1 MTLPDWP
8 ESRGTCAALPDRAE
22 SSLMTS
28 LAELTR
34 EHSPLDRD
42 DVDHLHRLIAEWAF
56 LADLCFAD
64 LLLYVRSGDGRWL
77 IVDQVRPATNQT
89 MYVTD
94 YVGSWADGDGAEII
108 ERAAATSEVVEGDI
122 ELTGDPDV
130 TTARMTAIPVR
141 RNGEVIAVL
150 SKQWK
155 PRIGRDV
162 GELER
167 NYSRIFDEFVRMIEE
182 GTFPFKGRV
191 ADSSAAP
198 RIGDGVLTLDSSGT
212 VTYVSPNAN
221 SALHRVGI
229 QANPIG
235 MRLAEL
241 GFHDGPVR
249 QAFER
254 REPIVEEFEQG
265 ADVTLLCRCVPLV
278 RSSEADTNN
287 TEVLGGLLLV
297 RDVTELR
304 KRDRLLLSKD
314 ATIRE
319 IHHRVKNNLQTI
331 SSLLR
336 LQARRLTNPEAKAA
350 VSESVRRIRTIAL
363 VHESLSREPGEDIA
377 FIEIVRPLL
386 RLAEE
391 GLQSPDRPVR
401 FTVTGDG
408 GRIPANTATPLS
420 VVLTELLQNAIDHGF
435 PEGSGGGDVVVLLSP
450 HRGRLNVRVVDNGR
464 GVDPGFDIDDV
475 TGLGL
480 SIVRTLV
487 TTELN
492 GTITISPASST
503 DLEAVALGDGSTRQ
517 HGTVIEL
524 CVPTDD

>member
-1 MTLPDWP
+1 
-8 ESRGTCAALPDRAE
+8 
-22 SSLMTS
+22 MTS
-28 LAELTR
+28 LAELAR
-34 EHSPLDRD
+34 EHSALERD
-42 DVDHLHRLIAEWAF
+42 DIDHLHRLTAEWAF

-64 LLLYVRSGDGRWL
+64 LLLYVRSDAGKWL

-94 YVGSWADGDGAEII
+94 YVGSWADGDEAELI
-108 ERAAATSEVVEGDI
+108 EQAADSGQRVEGSID
-122 ELTGDPDV
+122 LDGGADDV
-130 TTARMTAIPVR
+130 NHGRMLAIPVR
-141 RNGEVIAVL
+141 RDDQVIAVL
-150 SKQWK
+150 TKEWK
-155 PRIGRDV
+155 VRAGRPL

-167 NYSRIFDEFVRMIEE
+167 NYSYIFEEFVQMIEA
-182 GTFPFKGRV
+182 GSFPFAGRV

-198 RIGDGVLTLDSSGT
+198 RVGDGVLTLDSSGT

-229 QANPIG
+229 QANPVG

-254 REPIVEEFEQG
+254 FEPIVEEFEQG
-265 ADVTLLCRCVPLV
+265 TDVTLLCRCVPIV
-278 RSSEADTNN
+278 TTSDTGSEIA
-287 TEVLGGLLLV
+287 GGLLLV

-350 VSESVRRIRTIAL
+350 VQESVRRIRTIAL

-401 FTVTGDG
+401 FTVRGDG

-420 VVLTELLQNAIDHGF
+420 VVLTELLQNAVDHGF
-435 PEGSGGGDVVVLLSP
+435 PEGSGGGEVQVGLSQ
-450 HRGRLNVRVVDNGR
+450 RDRNLTIRVVDNGR
-464 GVDPGFDIDDV
+464 GVDPSFDLDNAK
-475 TGLGL
+475 GLGL

-492 GTITISPASST
+492 GTIDIRPAT
-503 DLEAVALGDGSTRQ
+503 GADLAGAGLGNGADHE

-524 CVPTDD
+524 RVPTAE

>member
-1 MTLPDWP
+1 M
-8 ESRGTCAALPDRAE
+8 A
-22 SSLMTS
+22 SLTD
-28 LAELTR
+28 LAR
-34 EHSPLDRD
+34 EHTDLGRD
-42 DVDHLHRLIAEWAF
+42 EISHLNRLVTEWGM
-56 LADLCFAD
+56 LADFCFAD
-64 LLLYVRSGDGRWL
+64 LLLYVPTADGRWL
-77 IVDQVRPATNQT
+77 TVGQIRPATGQT
-89 MYVTD
+89 IYQTD
-94 YVGSWADGDGAEII
+94 WVGSWANDTERPMLARSAESGMI
-108 ERAAATSEVVEGDI
+108 VEGDVQV
-122 ELTGDPDV
+122 EDLPDQ
-130 TTARMTAIPVR
+130 TRMLAIPVVHNDR
-141 RNGEVIAVL
+141 CIAVL
-150 SKQWK
+150 TKEWIEQA
-155 PRIGRDV
+155 GRRP

-167 NYSRIFDEFVRMIEE
+167 TYNSIFERFASMIAVGAFPYPSRV
-182 GTFPFKGRV
+182 G
-191 ADSSAAP
+191 DSSAAP
-198 RIGDGVLTLDSSGT
+198 RVGDGVLLLDGDARLR
-212 VTYVSPNAN
+212 YVSPNAN

-229 QANPIG
+229 QSSALG

-254 REPIVEEFEQG
+254 RVPVIEEFEQG
-265 ADVTLLCRCVPLV
+265 TEVNLLCRCVPIIEGDPA
-278 RSSEADTNN
+278 SESA
-287 TEVLGGLLLV
+287 EISGGVLLV
-297 RDVTELR
+297 RDITELR

-363 VHESLSREPGEDIA
+363 VHESLSREPGDDVT

-401 FTVTGDG
+401 FTVRGDG
-408 GRIPANTATPLS
+408 GRVSANIATPLS
-420 VVLTELLQNAIDHGF
+420 VVLTELLQNAVDHGF
-435 PEGSGGGDVVVLLSP
+435 PEGSGGGGVVVHLDNDET
-450 HRGRLNVRVVDNGR
+450 RLTIRVVDDGR
-464 GVDPGFDIDDV
+464 GVESGFELESA

-492 GTITISPASST
+492 GSITMRPAT
-503 DLEAVALGDGSTRQ
+503 AEDLALAGLDTLGAT
-517 HGTVIEL
+517 HGTVVEL
-524 CVPTDD
+524 TVPTDVD

>member
-1 MTLPDWP
+1 
-8 ESRGTCAALPDRAE
+8 
-22 SSLMTS
+22 MTS
-28 LAELTR
+28 LAELAR
-34 EHSPLDRD
+34 EHSALERD
-42 DVDHLHRLIAEWAF
+42 DIDHLHRLTAEWAF

-64 LLLYVRSGDGRWL
+64 LLLYVRSAAGKWL

-94 YVGSWADGDGAEII
+94 YVGSWAAGDEAELI
-108 ERAAATSEVVEGDI
+108 EQAADSGQRVEGSID
-122 ELTGDPDV
+122 LDGVTDDV
-130 TTARMTAIPVR
+130 NHGRMLAIPVR
-141 RNGEVIAVL
+141 RDDRVIAVL
-150 SKQWK
+150 TKEWK
-155 PRIGRDV
+155 VRAGRPL

-167 NYSRIFDEFVRMIEE
+167 NYSYIFEEFVQMIEA
-182 GTFPFKGRV
+182 GSFPFAGRV

-198 RIGDGVLTLDSSGT
+198 RVGDGVLTLDSSGT

-229 QANPIG
+229 QANPVG

-254 REPIVEEFEQG
+254 FEPIVEEFEQG
-265 ADVTLLCRCVPLV
+265 TDVTLLCRCVPIV
-278 RSSEADTNN
+278 TTTDDRREIA
-287 TEVLGGLLLV
+287 GGLLLV

-350 VSESVRRIRTIAL
+350 VQESVRRIRTIAL

-401 FTVTGDG
+401 FTVSGDG

-420 VVLTELLQNAIDHGF
+420 VVLTELLQNAVDHGF
-435 PEGSGGGDVVVLLSP
+435 PEGSGGGEVQVGLSQ
-450 HRGRLNVRVVDNGR
+450 RDRNLTIRVVDNGR
-464 GVDPGFDIDDV
+464 GVDPSFDIDQ
-475 TGLGL
+475 TKGLGL

-492 GTITISPASST
+492 GNIDIRPATSD
-503 DLEAVALGDGSTRQ
+503 DLAGAGLGNGAGIQ

-524 CVPTDD
+524 TVPTAD

>member
-1 MTLPDWP
+1 
-8 ESRGTCAALPDRAE
+8 
-22 SSLMTS
+22 MTS
-28 LAELTR
+28 LAELCR
-34 EHSPLDRD
+34 EHTTLGRD
-42 DVDHLHRLIAEWAF
+42 EVEHLNRLTAEWTF
-56 LADLCFAD
+56 LSDLCFAD
-64 LLLYVRSGDGRWL
+64 LLLRVRSGEGKWL
-77 IVDQVRPATNQT
+77 TVDQVRPATNPT
-89 MYVTD
+89 MYSTD
-94 YVGSWADGDGAEII
+94 LIGTWADAAESAVI
-108 ERAAATSEVVEGDI
+108 EQAAANGWHVERSIVVGADEQQI
-122 ELTGDPDV
+122 
-130 TTARMTAIPVR
+130 RMLAIPIRSAEGIIGVLTKDWQVR
-141 RNGEVIAVL
+141 AGR
-150 SKQWK
+150 
-155 PRIGRDV
+155 PR
-162 GELER
+162 GELEQ
-167 NYSRIFDEFVRMIEE
+167 NYGLIFDKFVSMIES
-182 GTFPFKGRV
+182 GTFPFAGRV

-198 RIGDGVLTLDSSGT
+198 RVGDGVLTLDGDGA

-229 QANPIG
+229 HANPVG

-254 REPIVEEFEQG
+254 LEPVVEEFEQG
-265 ADVTLLCRCVPLV
+265 ADATLLCRCVPLIAV
-278 RSSEADTNN
+278 RDDKPDVT
-287 TEVLGGLLLV
+287 GGLLLV

-336 LQARRLTNPEAKAA
+336 LQARRLSNPEAKAA

-363 VHESLSREPGEDIA
+363 VHESLSREPGDDIA

-391 GLQSPDRPVR
+391 GLQSPDRPVH
-401 FTVTGDG
+401 FTVSGSG
-408 GRIPANTATPLS
+408 GRIPAHTATPLS
-420 VVLTELLQNAIDHGF
+420 VVLTELLQNAVDHGF
-435 PEGSGGGDVVVLLSP
+435 PEGSGGGSVSVVLA
-450 HRGRLNVRVVDNGR
+450 HERGRLTIRVIDDGR
-464 GVDPGFDIDDV
+464 GIDPRFDLDAT

-492 GTITISPASST
+492 GTIELRPVTAA
-503 DLEAVALGDGSTRQ
+503 DLEGATAGESASLR
-517 HGTVIEL
+517 GTVVEL
-524 CVPTDD
+524 SVPTVD

>member
-1 MTLPDWP
+1 MTN
-8 ESRGTCAALPDRAE
+8 
-22 SSLMTS
+22 
-28 LAELTR
+28 LAELAR
-34 EHSPLDRD
+34 EHSTLERD
-42 DVDHLHRLIAEWAF
+42 DIEHLHRLTAEWAF

-64 LLLYVRSGDGRWL
+64 LLLYVRSGPGKWL

-94 YVGSWADGDGAEII
+94 YIGTWAHGDGADLI
-108 ERAAATSEVVEGDI
+108 EQAAETAQRVEGASEVDGGGD
-122 ELTGDPDV
+122 EV
-130 TTARMTAIPVR
+130 NHARKLAIPVR
-141 RNGEVIAVL
+141 HNGRVIAVL
-150 SKQWK
+150 SKEWK
-155 PRIGRDV
+155 VRAGRPL

-167 NYSRIFDEFVRMIEE
+167 NYSYIFEEFVQMIEA
-182 GTFPFKGRV
+182 GSFPFAGRV

-198 RIGDGVLTLDSSGT
+198 RVGDGVLTLDAAGT

-229 QANPIG
+229 QANPVG

-254 REPIVEEFEQG
+254 FEPVVEEFEQG
-265 ADVTLLCRCVPLV
+265 ADVTLLCRCVPIV
-278 RSSEADTNN
+278 VEIDAGREIA
-287 TEVLGGLLLV
+287 GGLLLV

-350 VSESVRRIRTIAL
+350 VQESVRRIRTIAL

-377 FIEIVRPLL
+377 FLEIVRPLL

-401 FTVTGDG
+401 FTVGGDG

-420 VVLTELLQNAIDHGF
+420 VVLTELLQNAVDHGF
-435 PEGSGGGDVVVLLSP
+435 PEGSSGGEVKVGLAQRD
-450 HRGRLNVRVVDNGR
+450 RRLTIRVVDNGR
-464 GVDPGFDIDDV
+464 GVDPTFDIDQAK
-475 TGLGL
+475 GLGL

-492 GTITISPASST
+492 GTIQIRPATSD
-503 DLEAVALGDGSTRQ
+503 DLAGAGLGDGAGRQ

>member
-1 MTLPDWP
+1 
-8 ESRGTCAALPDRAE
+8 
-22 SSLMTS
+22 MTS
-28 LAELTR
+28 LADLART
-34 EHSPLDRD
+34 HSALDRD
-42 DVDHLHRLIAEWAF
+42 DIDHLNRLTAEWAF
-56 LADLCFAD
+56 LADLSFGD
-64 LLLYVRSGDGRWL
+64 LLLHVHADDGRWM

-89 MYVTD
+89 MYSID
-94 YVGSWADGDGAEII
+94 FVGTWATQADDLMNRAADTG
-108 ERAAATSEVVEGDI
+108 ERAEGDI
-122 ELTGDPDV
+122 TLNVPVVGGDE
-130 TTARMTAIPVR
+130 TSARVVAIPVR
-141 RNGEVIAVL
+141 RDGRVIAVL
-150 SKQWK
+150 TKEWVVRS
-155 PRIGRDV
+155 GRNL

-167 NYSRIFDEFVRMIEE
+167 NYSLIFEQFAHMIER
-182 GTFPFKGRV
+182 GTFPFPGRV

-198 RIGDGVLTLDSSGT
+198 RVGDGVMMLDVDAA

-229 QANPIG
+229 QANPVG

-241 GFHDGPVR
+241 GFHDGPAR

-254 REPIVEEFEQG
+254 SEPVVEEFEQG
-265 ADVTLLCRCVPLV
+265 TDVTLLARCVPLLRGSGDDAV
-278 RSSEADTNN
+278 
-287 TEVLGGLLLV
+287 VVGGLLLI

-336 LQARRLTNPEAKAA
+336 LQARRLESEEAKAA
-350 VSESVRRIRTIAL
+350 VGESVRRIRTIAL
-363 VHESLSREPGEDIA
+363 VHEALSREPGDDIA

-401 FTVTGDG
+401 FSVSGTG
-408 GRIPANTATPLS
+408 GRVPAHAASPLS
-420 VVLTELLQNAIDHGF
+420 VVMTELLQNAVDHGF
-435 PEGSGGGDVVVLLSP
+435 PEGSGGGDVAVVLSHDGTNLA
-450 HRGRLNVRVVDNGR
+450 LRVVDNGR
-464 GVDPGFDIDDV
+464 GVAPGFDLDAQ

-492 GTITISPASST
+492 GTITMQPAT
-503 DLEAVALGDGSTRQ
+503 PADLAELSLPHDLPHQR
-517 HGTVIEL
+517 GTVVEL
-524 CVPTDD
+524 RVPTLED

>member
-1 MTLPDWP
+1 
-8 ESRGTCAALPDRAE
+8 
-22 SSLMTS
+22 MTS
-28 LAELTR
+28 LAEITR
-34 EHSPLDRD
+34 AQTALSRGDA
-42 DVDHLHRLIAEWAF
+42 DHLHRLTAEWAF

-64 LLLYVRSGDGRWL
+64 LLLYVRSRTGTW
-77 IVDQVRPATNQT
+77 VVADQVRPATNQT
-89 MYVTD
+89 MYAID
-94 YVGSWADGDGAEII
+94 LVGHAADDEQAELIDH
-108 ERAAATSEVVEGDI
+108 AATNGVRIEGQLAAD
-122 ELTGDPDV
+122 EP
-130 TTARMTAIPVR
+130 TAVGRMLAIPVR
-141 RNGEVIAVL
+141 RDGSTIGVIGKHWMV
-150 SKQWK
+150 
-155 PRIGRDV
+155 RTGRPL

-167 NYSRIFDEFVRMIEE
+167 NYLHIFDEFVTMIEG
-182 GTFPFKGRV
+182 GTFPFAGRV

-198 RIGDGVLTLDSSGT
+198 RVGDGVLTLDAGGA
-212 VTYVSPNAN
+212 VTFVSPNAN

-229 QANPIG
+229 QANAVG

-254 REPIVEEFEQG
+254 CEPVVEEFEQG
-265 ADVTLLCRCVPLV
+265 TDVTLLCRCVPIV
-278 RSSEADTNN
+278 RRND
-287 TEVLGGLLLV
+287 GGRRVDGALLLV

-391 GLQSPDRPVR
+391 GLQSPDRPLQFSVS
-401 FTVTGDG
+401 GDG
-408 GRIPANTATPLS
+408 GRIPAHTATPLS
-420 VVLTELLQNAIDHGF
+420 VVLTELLQNAVDHGF
-435 PEGSGGGDVVVLLSP
+435 VEGGTGSRVSVALA
-450 HRGRLNVRVVDNGR
+450 HTEGRLEIRVVDDGQ
-464 GVDPGFDIDDV
+464 GVAADFDLEHT

-492 GTITISPASST
+492 GTIDIRQASLD
-503 DLEAVALGDGSTRQ
+503 DLRAAGIGSDGDEAT
-517 HGTVIEL
+517 GTVIEL
-524 CVPTDD
+524 SVPTVD